1 MSLENSVKIL
11 SFIKKYKLKKNGEAP
26 VFMRITYNDQ
36 RAEFGIKEGIDPK
49 FWDDNQGCVTGRSKK
64 AQIINEL
71 LSKYERKIQLL
82 KEVIEDEG
90 VQVTANA
97 IKDKLIGKKDNCRT
111 VVKVFLEHND
121 EARKLIGKG
130 FAPDTV
136 QRYETTLMHFRKFIK
151 SKLNREDLAFS
162 ELNPNIIRQFEIYFK
177 TERNCSHNTTVKYLK
192 NFKKIILIAKESGWV
207 LKDPFAGIKFKLTP
221 VDTVYLTS
229 QELDAI
235 KYKKL
240 SIRRLETVRDI
251 FLFCCYT
258 GLAFSDVKTLKKE
271 HLSTDDDGI
280 TWIHKLR
287 KKTNQMSTIFVIE
300 GAMCIIE
307 KYENHP
313 EVQTSDKV
321 LPVPSNQKMNA
332 YLKELADICGIAKP
346 ISTHSA
352 RHTFATTVALEN
364 NISLEVVSKVLG
376 HSNTKMTQ
384 RYART
389 TENLIKNNM
398 IKIAAKY

>member
-11 SFIKKYKLKKNGEAP
+11 SFIKRHKLKKNGEAP
-26 VFMRITYNDQ
+26 VFIRITLGDQ
-36 RAEFGIKEGIDPK
+36 RTEFGIKESIEPK
-49 FWDDNQGCVTGRSKK
+49 FWNNELGRINGKSKK
-64 AQIINEL
+64 AQIINSIL
-71 LSKYERKIQLL
+71 DKYERKIFLL

-90 VQVTANA
+90 AEVTANT
-97 IKDKLIGKKDNCRT
+97 IKDKLIGKKDNRKT
-111 VVKVFLEHND
+111 VVRIFEEHNN
-121 EARKLIGKG
+121 EARKLIGNG

-151 SKLNREDLAFS
+151 GKYNREDLAFS
-162 ELNPNIIRQFEIYFK
+162 ELTPNTIRQFEIYFK

-192 NFKKIILIAKESGWV
+192 NFKKIVLIAKENGWV
-207 LKDPFAGIKFKLTP
+207 FRDPFAGIKFKLTP
-221 VDTVYLTS
+221 VDTIYLSS

-240 SIRRLETVRDI
+240 PIKRLETVRDI

-258 GLAFSDVKTLKKE
+258 GLAFTDVKTLKRE
-271 HLSTDDDGI
+271 HLSTDNDGI

-287 KKTNQMSTIFVIE
+287 KKTKQMSTIFLID
-300 GAMCIIE
+300 GAMSLIK
-307 KYENHP
+307 KYEFHP

-332 YLKELADICGIAKP
+332 YLKELADICGINKP

-364 NISLEVVSKVLG
+364 DISLEVVSKVLG

-389 TENLIKNNM
+389 TENLIKKNM
-398 IKIAAKY
+398 IKIATKY

>member
-1 MSLENSVKIL
+1 MSLENSVKVL
-11 SFIKKYKLKKNGEAP
+11 CFIKRHKLKMNGEAP
-26 VFMRITYNDQ
+26 VFMRITYNEQ
-36 RAEFGIKEGIDPK
+36 RVEFGIKEGIEPT
-49 FWDDNQGCVTGRSKK
+49 FWDDNQERVTGKSKK
-64 AQIINEL
+64 AQKINEL
-71 LSKYERKIQLL
+71 LSKYERKILLL

-97 IKDKLIGKKDNCRT
+97 IKDKLIGKKDKRRT
-111 VVKVFLEHND
+111 VVKVFQEHNED
-121 EARKLIGKG
+121 ARKLIGKG
-130 FAPDTV
+130 FAPDTI
-136 QRYETTLMHFRKFIK
+136 QRYETTLKHFKIFIK
-151 SKLNREDLAFS
+151 GKYNREDLAFS
-162 ELNPNIIRQFEIYFK
+162 ELTSNTIRQFEIYFK

-192 NFKKIILIAKESGWV
+192 NFKKIILIAKEHGWL

-221 VDTVYLTS
+221 VDTIYLTS

-235 KYKKL
+235 KYKKIA
-240 SIRRLETVRDI
+240 IRRLEIVRDV

-258 GLAFSDVKTLKKE
+258 GLAFTDVKTLNKE
-271 HLSTDDDGI
+271 HITTDDDGI
-280 TWIHKLR
+280 VWIHKLR
-287 KKTNQMSTIFVIE
+287 KKTNQMSTIFMIE
-300 GAMCIIE
+300 GAKRIMD

-313 EVQTSDKV
+313 EIQTSDKV

-332 YLKELADICGIAKP
+332 YLKELADICGIHKP

-364 NISLEVVSKVLG
+364 DISLEVVSKVLG

-389 TENLIKNNM
+389 TENLIKKNM
-398 IKIAAKY
+398 MKIAAKY